1 VLEPP
6 PEVGDADLLAEVRR
20 AWDPDVDRVS
30 YLAVGFGAHHWAAY
44 VGAERTLFVTYDRTA
59 GRNDGFPELEAAYD
73 GAVTLRDRGL
83 EFVIAPLRG
92 RAGRVLVPFARG
104 ALSCT
109 PWRDGTSEEPLDLA
123 WTIAALRRLHATAP
137 PTGLVRWR
145 PKVGPDLAETLAS
158 STARGWGPGPYADAA
173 RAGVLGRLDD
183 TARWTERYHHLAGVA
198 RARPWVATHGEPHSD
213 NQLLTADGRFLI
225 DWDTLRLAPAEVD
238 LRVLVENGARP
249 DDVGAD
255 PEMLELFDLEWRL
268 DEINQY
274 AAWFAAP
281 HTGSRDD
288 EIAFGGLLHELER
301 PDHAA
306 SSDG

>member
-1 VLEPP
+1 MLEPP
-6 PEVGDADLLAEVRR
+6 PEVADADLRTEVCR

-30 YLAVGFGAHHWAAY
+30 HLAVGFGAHHWAAY
-44 VGAERTLFVTYDRTA
+44 AGAERILFVTYDRRA
-59 GRNDGFPELEAAYD
+59 RPGDAFGELEAAYD
-73 GAVTLRDRGL
+73 GAMTLRDRGL

-92 RAGRVLVPFARG
+92 RHGRVLVPFADG

-109 PWRDGTSEEPLDLA
+109 PWRDGTSEGPLDLP
-123 WTIAALRRLHATAP
+123 WTLDALRRLHGAAP
-137 PTGLVRWR
+137 PAGLVRWR
-145 PKVGPDLAETLAS
+145 PKVAPDLAETLSS
-158 STARGWGPGPYADAA
+158 STRRVWGPGPYADDA
-173 RAGVLGRLDD
+173 RAGVAGHLDD
-183 TARWTERYHHLAGVA
+183 IARWTARYHHLADVA
-198 RARPWVATHGEPHSD
+198 RSRPWVATHGEPHSD

-249 DDVGAD
+249 DEVGAD
-255 PEMLELFDLEWRL
+255 RQMLELFDLEWRL

-301 PDHAA
+301 PGQAA
-306 SSDG
+306 NSDG

>member
-6 PEVGDADLLAEVRR
+6 PEVADADLLAAVRR
-20 AWDPDVDRVS
+20 AWEPDADRVS

-44 VGAERTLFVTYDRTA
+44 ADAERSLFVTYDQAA
-59 GRNDGFPELEAAYD
+59 GPGDAFGELEAAYD

-92 RAGRVLVPFARG
+92 REGRVLVPFARG

-109 PWRDGTSEEPLDLA
+109 PWRDGTSEEPLDLP
-123 WTIAALRRLHATAP
+123 WTLEALRRLHAVAP
-137 PTGLVRWR
+137 PSGLVRWR
-145 PKVGPDLAETLAS
+145 PKVGPDLAETLTS
-158 STARGWGPGPYADAA
+158 STRRVWGPGPYADDA
-173 RAGVLGRLDD
+173 RAAVTGRLDD
-183 TARWTERYHHLAGVA
+183 IARWTARYHHLAAVA
-198 RARPWVATHGEPHSD
+198 RTRPWVATHGEPHSD

-238 LRVLVENGARP
+238 LRVLVDNGARP

-274 AAWFAAP
+274 SAWFAAK
-281 HTGSRDD
+281 HNGSRDD

-301 PDHAA
+301 PDQAA